1 MIPKIIVHPLIHY
14 HFLSLFKANKV
25 CWESCGGGTCNLP
38 ENQLGWCR
46 PFQKNP
52 VESQPRYVP
61 AHHWEAVNMTK
72 VGSIAPGVAD
82 RWGGGQVA
90 GKWRNVQIDLLLV
103 CVNIYIYI
111 YIIYIYMYFSLN
123 PFEKYSSK
131 WIISPNF
138 RCEFFWNNYL
148 KPPSLANDLPA
159 MSKCQAPKG
168 HEKHWPPSSS
178 VTRRGLLF
186 QSHLLTMGMH
196 L

>member
-1 MIPKIIVHPLIHY
+1 MWWWHLQPPRM
-14 HFLSLFKANKV
+14 AQ
-25 CWESCGGGTCNLP
+25 T
-38 ENQLGWCR
+38 
-46 PFQKNP
+46 P
-52 VESQPRYVP
+52 VENQPRYVP

-72 VGSIAPGVAD
+72 AGSIAPGVHD
-82 RWGGGQVA
+82 RWGFWGA
-90 GKWRNVQIDLLLV
+90 GRLLGNGEMFKLIYLLV
-103 CVNIYIYI
+103 CVNIYIHI
-111 YIIYIYMYFSLN
+111 YNIYIYMYFSLN

-138 RCEFFWNNYL
+138 RCDFFWNNYL

-186 QSHLLTMGMH
+186 QSHPLTMGMH